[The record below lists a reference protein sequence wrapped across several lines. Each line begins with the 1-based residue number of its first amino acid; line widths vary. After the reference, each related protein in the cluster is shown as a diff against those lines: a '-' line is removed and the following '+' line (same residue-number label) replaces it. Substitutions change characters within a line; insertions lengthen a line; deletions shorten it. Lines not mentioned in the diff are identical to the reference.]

1 MNSRTH
7 GLRPSGM
14 KRQAMTQSTVDF
26 RMPIDRYPSDLEASN
41 SDDASASVAPIKID
55 TDRSEEPERDPKV

>member
-1 MNSRTH
+1 
-7 GLRPSGM
+7 M

-41 SDDASASVAPIKID
+41 SDDVSASVAPIKND
-55 TDRSEEPERDPKV
+55 TDRSQEPERDPKV